1 MAKRKNSTQWFGA
14 EKKFFEDIDSARAT
28 QEWSTL
34 ASILQDLVKIK
45 HKQLKLARNG
55 KRVRLIDCMELV
67 EHIKEGGRFLV
78 KPPLVGRDASI
89 IENIFSSS
97 GIPSIVICRE
107 PKTKSGRCPVV
118 SLGSGVTVRIQVDEP
133 GNPDKPT
140 CEWFDKVV
148 DELGNQIVDKIDGS
162 SSNQRQLDYLLAHL
176 SAVPMHVRTYKE
188 AINLCKALQSET
200 V

>member
-1 MAKRKNSTQWFGA
+1 MAKQKNSTQRFGA
-14 EKKFFEDIDSARAT
+14 EKKIFEDLDRARAM

-34 ASILQDLVKIK
+34 ASILQNLVIIK
-45 HKQLKLARNG
+45 QKQLKLARNG

-67 EHIKEGGRFLV
+67 ENIKEGGRFLV

-89 IENIFSSS
+89 IGNIFSSS

-133 GNPDKPT
+133 SNPDKPT

-148 DELGNQIVDKIDGS
+148 DELGNQIVDRIDDFS
-162 SSNQRQLDYLLAHL
+162 SSQRQLDYLLAHL
-176 SAVPMHVRTYKE
+176 SAVPMHVSTYKA
-188 AINLCKALQSET
+188 AIALCKTLQSEN